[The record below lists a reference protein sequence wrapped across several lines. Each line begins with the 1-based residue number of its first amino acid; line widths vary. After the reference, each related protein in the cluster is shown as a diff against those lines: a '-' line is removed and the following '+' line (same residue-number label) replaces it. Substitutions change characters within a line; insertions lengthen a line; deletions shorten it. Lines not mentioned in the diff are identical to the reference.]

1 MLQCFG
7 QRQRKH
13 PWNEWSSHQR
23 NQNWPDAYDGEDCDA
38 TAASFSSGSSGW
50 WVLRARVVRRLAN
63 ERDANQSIRYD
74 CAYNLQRNTTFLT
87 SQWRQKRGIG
97 RKEEGRTS
105 QPRAKM
111 MAARHLQTLG
121 SHQFFFCASSGFAP
135 WQVSAE

>member
-1 MLQCFG
+1 ML
-7 QRQRKH
+7 RI
-13 PWNEWSSHQR
+13 
-23 NQNWPDAYDGEDCDA
+23 
-38 TAASFSSGSSGW
+38 
-50 WVLRARVVRRLAN
+50 RVVKRLAN

-74 CAYNLQRNTTFLT
+74 CAYNLQHNTTFLT

-105 QPRAKM
+105 QPRAKL

-135 WQVSAE
+135 WQVSAEELTCTSDPSASSQEQAKTNQEAVKTK